1 MYLAALNQIANRD
14 AAADERGTAG
24 QFALEVMHEIANPL
38 DSLGNL
44 AFLTRNEADQPEKVR
59 EYMRLAEEQIA
70 NLNRIARQALS
81 FARISEAP
89 KSIDLVDLAEAAL
102 RIYQRTIASK
112 RIHLVKDLP
121 ADLIAEVQSGQILQV
136 VSNLLANA
144 LEALPEAGS
153 LSIRLRKYSEGVHIL
168 IADNGH
174 GIEAKHFAKIFEP
187 YFTTRSNTG
196 NGIGLALSK
205 RIVESHGGR
214 IHLRSS
220 VRAGRSGTA
229 FKIVLPA

>member
-81 FARISEAP
+81 FA
-89 KSIDLVDLAEAAL
+89 
-102 RIYQRTIASK
+102 
-112 RIHLVKDLP
+112 
-121 ADLIAEVQSGQILQV
+121 
-136 VSNLLANA
+136 
-144 LEALPEAGS
+144 GS
-153 LSIRLRKYSEGVHIL
+153 LRRRSLSTWSIWPRPLCGY
-168 IADNGH
+168 
-174 GIEAKHFAKIFEP
+174 
-187 YFTTRSNTG
+187 T
-196 NGIGLALSK
+196 
-205 RIVESHGGR
+205 
-214 IHLRSS
+214 S
-220 VRAGRSGTA
+220 VRS
-229 FKIVLPA
+229 LPNGFTL